1 MHEPAVVSM
10 MTLAQGRA
18 GAPTGDVLL
27 WVGVLIAMIMGA
39 TIAILIMRKRL
50 LAEDTQ
56 ADSGSFMDELR
67 EARNRGEITPEEF
80 DATRARL
87 IEKMK
92 GTGPDPAAAL
102 RPKRKP
108 SADLGPQEQ
117 GQQES

>member
-1 MHEPAVVSM
+1 MHEQAVASTL
-10 MTLAQGRA
+10 TLARA
-18 GAPTGDVLL
+18 PSAAQTGEVLL
-27 WVGVLIAMIMGA
+27 WVGVLIALIMAA

-50 LAEDTQ
+50 LADEGQ
-56 ADSGSFMDELR
+56 ADAGSFMDELR

-80 DATRARL
+80 DLARARM

-108 SADLGPQEQ
+108 TAED
-117 GQQES
+117 GQTDAVPKE

>member
-1 MHEPAVVSM
+1 MMHEPAVVSM
-10 MTLAQGRA
+10 LTFARAPSAAQ
-18 GAPTGDVLL
+18 TGEVLL
-27 WVGVLIAMIMGA
+27 WVGVLIAMIMVA

-50 LAEDTQ
+50 LAEDGQ

-80 DATRARL
+80 DAARARL

-108 SADLGPQEQ
+108 SS
-117 GQQES
+117 ESEHTAS

>member
-1 MHEPAVVSM
+1 MHEQSAASM
-10 MTLAQGRA
+10 LTLARA
-18 GAPTGDVLL
+18 PSGAQTGEVLL
-27 WVGVLIAMIMGA
+27 WVGVLIAMIMAA
-39 TIAILIMRKRL
+39 TIAILILRKRL

-108 SADLGPQEQ
+108 SAEMDPPEQ